1 MSGLVFQWPGLLALL
16 VLVVP
21 LGYLLAYARGR
32 RAALIAAMGGGLST
46 HRRLRDYLRLAAL
59 TLLLL
64 ALARPGYAPQK
75 HAVSRTGRDVV
86 FALDVSQSMLA
97 EDVAPS
103 RLAVAKQAVRDALKT
118 FSHERVGLVVYAG
131 SATILCPLTYDY
143 DFVRYMLE
151 QTHTRSVD
159 FGGTT
164 VQSAVEK
171 VVDQVFVGERAG
183 VQDLVILTDGGDHG
197 SQMPRVAELLA
208 EGGVDLLLVGIGN
221 PDAGA
226 TIPLVDAAGV
236 RTLLRS
242 KDALVYTQLE
252 DASLRDLAAQ
262 SADAVYV
269 PVGMRAFDLGQL
281 YADYVDGREVSV
293 FEGHEGV
300 VVYQEAALFCI
311 IPALLLLL
319 LSECWGS
326 HRRALGRAAVLAA
339 VLCGMPDAEGVGP
352 PPSTQFAEGVTLY
365 RAGSFAEAEAVFS
378 ELESSSAASTLVAA
392 ELAALQL
399 NRGLCLVELSKAESG
414 TSASLALSYAQQAQ
428 SAFLAAKRYAPQLA
442 RSGMRVESTAAWVAS
457 LRAQIA
463 EDEQVKDAQQATIEE
478 LLERLQALLEAQQNL
493 RQQVA
498 DSDVNRRRP
507 RRRRNAPP
515 PAPIV
520 APADASTNAPRFV
533 ALQAALK
540 PDAESIYTAMQQL
553 DVQMRPPAIEG
564 LPPIDSL
571 LAEPV
576 ELMAKVPVAMAQ
588 AGPLLANWSSWPA
601 ARGQQGVA
609 EQLIEE
615 ILNLL
620 GNNGADESEGDEWSE
635 MEDGDEYDYADEMS
649 DSTMSSLPMEGDFSA
664 GGEMQ
669 ALPLPNYSVEDILL
683 EEQGNLQFRQQQR
696 ASANAAKVEKDY

>member
-1 MSGLVFQWPGLLALL
+1 
-16 VLVVP
+16 
-21 LGYLLAYARGR
+21 
-32 RAALIAAMGGGLST
+32 
-46 HRRLRDYLRLAAL
+46 
-59 TLLLL
+59 
-64 ALARPGYAPQK
+64 
-75 HAVSRTGRDVV
+75 
-86 FALDVSQSMLA
+86 
-97 EDVAPS
+97 
-103 RLAVAKQAVRDALKT
+103 LKT

-171 VVDQVFVGERAG
+171 VVDQVFVAERAG

-208 EGGVDLLLVGIGN
+208 EGGVDLLLVGVGN
-221 PDAGA
+221 PDVGA
-226 TIPLVDAAGV
+226 TIPLVDAEGV
-236 RTLLRS
+236 RSLLRS
-242 KDALVYTQLE
+242 KDTIVYTQLE

-262 SADAVYV
+262 SPDAVYV
-269 PVGMRAFDLGQL
+269 PVGVRAFDLGQI
-281 YADYVDGREVSV
+281 YANYVDGREVSV

-319 LSECWGS
+319 LSECWGT

-352 PPSTQFAEGVTLY
+352 PPSTQFAEALTLY

-378 ELESSSAASTLVAA
+378 ELESSTAPSTLDAA

-399 NRGLCLVELSKAESG
+399 NRGLCLVELSKAESD

-442 RSGMRVESTAAWVAS
+442 RSGIRLESTAVWVAS
-457 LRAQIA
+457 LRAQIE

-478 LLERLQALLEAQQNL
+478 LLERLQALLDAQQGL

-520 APADASTNAPRFV
+520 APVDASANAPLFV
-533 ALQAALK
+533 AQQAALK
-540 PDAESIYTAMQQL
+540 PDAESIHTEMQQL
-553 DVQMRPPAIEG
+553 DVQMRPPAVNG
-564 LPPIDSL
+564 LPPIESL
-571 LAEPV
+571 LAEPLK
-576 ELMAKVPVAMAQ
+576 LMAKVPVTMTQ
-588 AGPLLANWSSWPA
+588 AGPLLANWSTWPA

-620 GNNGADESEGDEWSE
+620 GNSASDDSEGEDFTE
-635 MEDGDEYDYADEMS
+635 MEDADEYDYTDEMS
-649 DSTMSSLPMEGDFSA
+649 DSMMSSLPMEGDFSA

-669 ALPLPNYSVEDILL
+669 ALPLPNYSVEDILM
-683 EEQGNLQFRQQQR
+683 EEQGSLQFRQQQR